1 MKFLFMRTDLSKQVK
16 AVRIRLYKKSII
28 VAAVVVV
35 FFVMATGFSYGAT
48 SAPYAS
54 GQVNASSGAVLR
66 KSSSTS
72 SAKVTILDDNTKVR
86 ITREVFKSKTKTSS
100 TYKWYYV
107 SVNGKTGYIRSDL
120 VDNVKYSAV
129 SGKVTAT
136 VNYRVGA
143 GTDMKRIGSLNKGK
157 AVTIYLKASPVSSTK
172 GSSSVWYK
180 IKVDSKY
187 RYVCSSYVDI
197 VGSIFT
203 NNTSTDTDKAS
214 STTKTSTASEFAKMT
229 DSQFDAY
236 LTKQGFPASYKTRL
250 KELHKKHPS
259 WVFVGR
265 KTGISWTTALSKE
278 SANGVSLI
286 EGSQPLSYR
295 ATDSNSYRTQTRQLY
310 KYASTST
317 PIASVKSFKE
327 FTVLD
332 EVWKSTTRWCHIS
345 LSDGTTG
352 YIKGSLYSYTY
363 PKSMKGTITADALN
377 VRDGAG
383 TSNKKIGSLSK
394 DDRVTVVLKCK
405 DNETR
410 NIWYK
415 IRYNSST
422 GYVSAAYVRID
433 QLTEKKTTTTVKLSK
448 NYPTAKLAE
457 KRYYRAYPDLDY
469 PVEGSIAADS
479 EVTVLAKL
487 TDGAG
492 KIWLKVNKDGMI
504 GYIRDLAVTLS
515 AEPEATDVPASVQGI
530 TRAKV
535 NYRKTAGTSGE
546 YAGSFN
552 GGEKVTV
559 TGITTPSTTDW
570 YEIDLNGEKFYS
582 CASYI
587 DLVCENAPED
597 SLSVTETKTQTNKI
611 DQDPGTLTG
620 VGQIN
625 AGGTF
630 IPKDGSNWFN
640 ADKRVVA
647 YYMDP
652 RNFLNEDRVYMFED
666 LSYQPDYQTSAVV
679 SKVLSGSRLPENG
692 FTAKLF
698 VDAGSIYGISPVFLA
713 ARARQETGGG
723 SIAISGYRY
732 SDKVVYNPFNIG
744 AYSSANPVMNGMNY
758 AYNHGWTTQYKAVKG
773 GASFMASGYINAG
786 QNSIYFQRFNVANGA
801 TKVATHQY
809 MTNIQA
815 PYGESYSTKV
825 SYSKFGI
832 TNEALTF
839 IIPIYSEMPS
849 STSLPKA

>member
-1 MKFLFMRTDLSKQVK
+1 MRTDSDRQVS
-16 AVRIRLYKKSII
+16 AVITRSYKKFLI
-28 VAAVVVV
+28 VAAVMVV
-35 FFVMATGFSYGAT
+35 FFVITTGFSYGAT
-48 SAPYAS
+48 SAPYAT
-54 GQVNASSGAVLR
+54 GQINASSGACLR

-72 SAKVTILDDNTKVR
+72 SAKVAILDDNTKVT
-86 ITREVFKSKTKTSS
+86 ITREIFTSKTKTSS

-107 SVNGKTGYIRSDL
+107 SAGGKTGYVRSDL
-120 VDNVKYSAV
+120 VDNIRYSAV
-129 SGKVTAT
+129 SGKVTAK
-136 VNYRVGA
+136 VNYRAGA
-143 GTDMKRIGSLNKGK
+143 GTEMQYIGSLSKGK
-157 AVTIYLKASPVSSTK
+157 AVTIYLKAKPASSASGT
-172 GSSSVWYK
+172 SSVLWYK

-203 NNTSTDTDKAS
+203 NNTSTDTGKES
-214 STTKTSTASEFAKMT
+214 STTKTSTTNNFATMT
-229 DSQFDAY
+229 ASQFDAY
-236 LTKQGFPASYKTRL
+236 LDKQGFPKSYKTKL
-250 KELHKKHPS
+250 KELHAKHPS
-259 WVFVGR
+259 WVFVGK
-265 KTGISWTTALSKE
+265 KTGINWDTALSKE
-278 SANGVSLI
+278 SANGVSLV
-286 EGSQPLSYR
+286 EGSQPRSYR
-295 ATDSNSYRTQTRQLY
+295 ATDSNSYRMETRTLY

-317 PIASVKSFKE
+317 PIGSVKSFKE

-332 EVWKSTTRWCHIS
+332 EVWKSTTRWCHIR
-345 LSDGTTG
+345 LSDGTKG
-352 YIKGSLYSYTY
+352 YIKGNLYSLSY
-363 PKSMKGTITADALN
+363 PKYMRGTITTDVLN
-377 VRDGAG
+377 VRKGAG
-383 TSNKKIGSLSK
+383 SSNTVLGSLKK
-394 DDRVTVVLKCK
+394 DERVSVILKCK
-405 DNETR
+405 DYETG
-410 NIWYK
+410 NTWYK
-415 IRYNSST
+415 IRYNSSW
-422 GYVSAAYVRID
+422 GYVSAAYVKID
-433 QLTEKKTTTTVKLSK
+433 QLTEKTTTTTVKLSA
-448 NYPTAKLAE
+448 NYPIAKLSE
-457 KRYYRAYPDLDY
+457 KRYYRAYPSMDY
-469 PVEGSIAADS
+469 PIGGSIAAGS
-479 EVTVLAKL
+479 KVTVLAKV
-487 TDGAG
+487 TDEAG
-492 KIWLKVNKDGMI
+492 KAWLKVNIDGKVV
-504 GYIRDLAVTLS
+504 YIRKLSLTLS
-515 AEPEATDVPASVQGI
+515 AEPEKADMPASVQGI
-530 TRAKV
+530 TNAKV

-546 YAGSFN
+546 YVGSLSSGKQVN
-552 GGEKVTV
+552 V

-570 YEIDLNGEKFYS
+570 YELDIDGKKVYACS
-582 CASYI
+582 SYI
-587 DLVCENAPED
+587 DLVYGNAPKN
-597 SLSVTETKTQTNKI
+597 SLAVTETKTLVNMI

-620 VGQIN
+620 LGQVD
-625 AGGTF
+625 AGGSF

-647 YYMDP
+647 YFMDP

-679 SKVLSGSRLPENG
+679 SKVLSGSKLPENG

-744 AYSSANPVMNGMNY
+744 AYSSANPVMNGMKY

-801 TKVATHQY
+801 SKVATHQY

-815 PYGESYSTKV
+815 PYGEAYSTKT